1 MNGEDTIKKSS
12 AGRGVGRGSIAA
24 AMEEIHEEIS
34 RIGARVA
41 EIEADR
47 TLDADERERVVRE
60 LQARSSV
67 LTGKYVLAHR
77 LLESLGFSELMAAIR
92 EVLESLVGL
101 SSFAVYW
108 SEGPEKDLLLCTVE
122 PPGVTAD
129 ARLRPGDG
137 PVGSVALRGRSYLAR
152 VEERRFTEPPTPIG
166 WFPLLHEGEERGG
179 IAVFEMLSHKKGFE
193 AGDLELLEM
202 LSEHAG
208 EAILDASRRVR
219 ALHRVESMADVI
231 ARSGA
236 SFAESDE

>member
-1 MNGEDTIKKSS
+1 MQED
-12 AGRGVGRGSIAA
+12 GRGSIAA

-41 EIEADR
+41 EVEADR
-47 TLDADERERVVRE
+47 SLGAGERERTVRE

-77 LLESLGFSELMAAIR
+77 LLESPGFSELMTAIR

-108 SEGPEKDLLLCTVE
+108 GEGPEKDLLLCTVE
-122 PPGVTAD
+122 PPGASAD
-129 ARLRPGDG
+129 RCVRPGDG
-137 PVGSVALRGRSYLAR
+137 PLGSAALRGRSYL
-152 VEERRFTEPPTPIG
+152 ERGDERSFTAPPTPIG
-166 WFPLLHEGEERGG
+166 WFPLLHRGEERGG

-202 LSEHAG
+202 LSEYAG
-208 EAILDASRRVR
+208 EAILDASGREGV
-219 ALHRVESMADVI
+219 ADVI
-231 ARSGA
+231 ARCGTGSVEG
-236 SFAESDE
+236 DE